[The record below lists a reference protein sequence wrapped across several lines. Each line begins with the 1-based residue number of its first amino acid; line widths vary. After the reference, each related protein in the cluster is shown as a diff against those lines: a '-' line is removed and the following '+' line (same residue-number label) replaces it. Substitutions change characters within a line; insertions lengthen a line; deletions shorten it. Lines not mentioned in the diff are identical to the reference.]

1 MRITDRKCNKMSQL
15 MLMGADMPAA
25 VKPSGLRTQIS
36 SSQSGGGDWEE
47 PDGRAVFPDGLD

>member
-25 VKPSGLRTQIS
+25 VKPSGLRMQIS
-36 SSQSGGGDWEE
+36 SSRSGGGDWEE
-47 PDGRAVFPDGLD
+47 PDGRALFPDGLD

>member
-1 MRITDRKCNKMSQL
+1 

-36 SSQSGGGDWEE
+36 SSWSGGGDWEE